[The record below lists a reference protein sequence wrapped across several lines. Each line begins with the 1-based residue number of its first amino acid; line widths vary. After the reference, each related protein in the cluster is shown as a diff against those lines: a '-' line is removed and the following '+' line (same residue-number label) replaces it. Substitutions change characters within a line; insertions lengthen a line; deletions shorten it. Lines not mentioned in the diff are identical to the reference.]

1 MLINNKLLY
10 EKEYIVEMGKADEDL
25 YYFFDYDERSY
36 QINMEFQHFH
46 HFYEIHILLDSYAN
60 HIIEGNLYGIKLF
73 DIVCLKPYILHKSEY
88 PEGTPKKRLVIQF
101 NIPMLN
107 GTSIYDGILKDQLN
121 KVMSIFEAP
130 LPIYRFEEKEQ
141 EKILTILNEIYSITK
156 TKNPLNLLFIHNK
169 FIEFIYT
176 IYNNSTKNI
185 YVPES
190 INTTSSKIYS
200 ITSYI
205 HNHYKEELSLEILA
219 KKFYVS
225 TYYLSH
231 LFKEVTG
238 FTLINYIQMTR
249 IRNAQQLLLFT
260 DKKITDIAEECG
272 FTSFSQFNRVFNKF
286 CHTSPRNYKLQG
298 NLNSN
303 FTAVPALFTRD

>member
-10 EKEYIVEMGKADEDL
+10 EKEYLVEMGTPNEDL
-25 YYFFDYDERSY
+25 YYFFDYDERSF

-46 HFYEIHILLDSYAN
+46 HFYEIHILLDSFAN

-88 PEGTPKKRLVIQF
+88 PEGAPKKRLIIQF
-101 NIPMLN
+101 NMPSQI
-107 GTSIYDGILKDQLN
+107 DILQNQFD

-130 LPIYRFEEKEQ
+130 LPIYRFEQKEQ
-141 EKILTILNEIYSITK
+141 EQILSLLNEIYSISK
-156 TKNPLNLLFIHNK
+156 TKNSLNLLYIHTK
-169 FIEFIYT
+169 FIEFICA
-176 IYNNSTKNI
+176 IYKNSSKNI
-185 YVPES
+185 YEPES

-205 HNHYKEELSLEILA
+205 HNHYKEELSLEIIA

-260 DKKITDIAEECG
+260 DNKITDIAEQCG

-286 CHTSPRNYKLQG
+286 CNTSPRNYRLQG
-298 NLNSN
+298 NLHSN
-303 FTAVPALFTRD
+303 FTSIPALYTRD